1 MAFAAT
7 WIGHRGY
14 TKGSKSERDKYH
26 MISHTWHLKYDIH
39 EFIHEMET
47 DSQTEQTSVC
57 QGGGEVV
64 KGWSGS
70 LELTDGN

>member
-26 MISHTWHLKYDIH
+26 MISHT
-39 EFIHEMET
+39 
-47 DSQTEQTSVC
+47 
-57 QGGGEVV
+57 
-64 KGWSGS
+64 
-70 LELTDGN
+70 